1 MQRPLYK
8 ERPFCLRAFQW
19 SESSCRGEKA
29 AHDRRAKQKTPSR
42 RLLAHGVCRATGEE
56 ARNYPHRLPLNPSRA
71 FSPLPHDVGKA
82 LFGRGGDRQRGGGY
96 AKMASNKR
104 SNHKGTRSNSRGARS
119 NYKRARSN
127 NKVAGSNHRGAR
139 SNYKVTRSNDKVAR
153 SNCRG
158 ARSNNKGAM
167 ILNLTKKI
175 DSM

>member
-8 ERPFCLRAFQW
+8 ERPFCLGAFQW

-29 AHDRRAKQKTPSR
+29 AHDGRAKPKTPSR
-42 RLLAHGVCRATGEE
+42 RLLAHGICRATGEE
-56 ARNYPHRLPLNPSRA
+56 VRNYPHLWPLNPSRA

-104 SNHKGTRSNSRGARS
+104 SNHKGARS
-119 NYKRARSN
+119 NC
-127 NKVAGSNHRGAR
+127 KVI
-139 SNYKVTRSNDKVAR
+139 RSNDKVAR
-153 SNCRG
+153 SNYRK
-158 ARSNNKGAM
+158 ARSNSKGAM
-167 ILNLTKKI
+167 ILNLTKQI